1 VQYQCLHLEKGQISG
16 KSLMNRVK
24 FFFFA
29 IFIIISISSCG
40 LPQIETAPDSMVD
53 DIQCGCQ
60 TLFPKHPVQMVHSL
74 TSILPN
80 GDIHVAIG
88 VTTISP
94 ETETIHCA
102 IMTIEGMV
110 LFEAEYNQKISIHR
124 SIPPFD
130 SMEFARNIIEDIRLV
145 LFKPAGALINA
156 GRLTP
161 DSDICRY
168 KQPNGMTVDVI
179 THQNGNWEIHQYN
192 TYGKQI
198 KTIKAYNTDTRDHGL
213 SEENQNIPSLYEI
226 TAHGILGYS
235 LKLALIDV
243 QQNPL

>member
-1 VQYQCLHLEKGQISG
+1 MHFPKLLLS
-16 KSLMNRVK
+16 
-24 FFFFA
+24 A
-29 IFIIISISSCG
+29 IVIIISISGCG
-40 LPQIETAPDSMVD
+40 LPQIQTAPDSTID
-53 DIQCGCQ
+53 AIECRCQ
-60 TLFPKHPVQMVHSL
+60 AIFQKHPVQMVHSL

-94 ETETIHCA
+94 ETKTIHCA

-110 LFEAEYNQKISIHR
+110 LFEAEYDQKIIIHR

-130 SMEFARNIIEDIRLV
+130 SMEFARNILEDIRLV

-161 DSDICRY
+161 FTDICRY
-168 KQPNGMTVDVI
+168 EQPDGTTVDVV
-179 THQNGNWEIHQYN
+179 TRQNDTWEIHQYT

-198 KTIKAYNTDTRDHGL
+198 KTIKAYYTDARNHGL

-226 TAHGILGYS
+226 TAHGIFGYS